1 MKKYLLS
8 IAVLLMATIA
18 FTACSNDDE
27 PDGDNGLAKTTF
39 TAHVTDDGD
48 EMDVTIS
55 FVDGKTGIQYV
66 NGVFEGEDDMKM
78 PMEIWVNFTYT
89 MNGSKVV
96 ANPTK
101 STVKIAGMIEVE
113 SYDELV
119 PAEFIY
125 DKANKTLTVV
135 DEDTP
140 TVLKQTKYKE
150 IVVPTK

>member
-27 PDGDNGLAKTTF
+27 PVGDNGLAKTAF

-48 EMDVTIS
+48 EMDVTVS
-55 FVDGKTGIQYV
+55 FVDDKTGIQYV
-66 NGVFEGEDDMKM
+66 NGVLHDEDGMKM
-78 PMEIWVNFTYT
+78 PTEMWINFTYT
-89 MNGSKVV
+89 MEGSKVV
-96 ANPTK
+96 VNPTK
-101 STVKIAGMIEVE
+101 STIKFAGMIEVE
-113 SYDELV
+113 TFDDYD
-119 PAEFIY
+119 PTEFIY

-135 DEDTP
+135 DEDMP

>member
-27 PDGDNGLAKTTF
+27 SDGDNGLAKTAF

-48 EMDVTIS
+48 ELDVTVS

-66 NGVFEGEDDMKM
+66 NGVFEGDDDMKVPTEM
-78 PMEIWVNFTYT
+78 WINFTYT

-96 ANPTK
+96 ANPVK
-101 STVKIAGMIEVE
+101 STIKFAGMIEVE
-113 SYDELV
+113 TFDDED
-119 PAEFIY
+119 PTEFIY

-135 DEDTP
+135 DEDMP

-150 IVVPTK
+150 IVVPTR